1 MSVVIGTDCRGS
13 CKSNYRTITATWILR
28 DTRLKIF
35 KIYRKFFHG
44 SLYEENLDQ
53 PLGRALHVP
62 VYGISEI

>member
-1 MSVVIGTDCRGS
+1 M
-13 CKSNYRTITATWILR
+13 TATLQVFSSISFNINIQLI
-28 DTRLKIF
+28 DQIQMH
-35 KIYRKFFHG
+35 RKFLHG